1 MKRTAMTLVTL
12 LLLAAALTSCCTQKP
27 AQGKKE
33 MGIQLYSMRDA
44 FSRCDGNYRPIL
56 DSLAAWG
63 YTSVEL
69 FGYGDGKVLGYPI
82 DEFKAHA
89 DEAGLKI
96 ISSHVGRNLSAEE
109 IANHDFTAAL
119 EWWKQCIADH
129 KAMGCTYLVTPW
141 LGVPSTLAELQVI
154 CEYFDEVGKLC
165 AAEGIQY
172 GYHNHSHEF
181 KRVEGQVMYDYM
193 IQHTDPAYVFF
204 EMDTYW
210 AVVGGAAPCEY
221 YRTYPGRFTVLH
233 IKDLCTLGESGMVG
247 FDAIFN
253 AHETAGMKEFV
264 VEVECDPY
272 PSVKNSAAYLQ
283 SAPFVKE
290 SYK

>member
-1 MKRTAMTLVTL
+1 MKHTAMTLAAS
-12 LLLAAALTSCCTQKP
+12 LLLAATLASCCAQKP
-27 AQGKKE
+27 AAEKKE

-44 FSRCDGNYRPIL
+44 FFHCDGNYRPIL

-69 FGYGDGKVLGYPI
+69 FGYGDGKVLGYPC
-82 DEFKAHA
+82 DEFKANA
-89 DEAGLKI
+89 EETGLKI
-96 ISSHVGRNLSAEE
+96 ISSHVGHDLTAEE
-109 IANHDFTAAL
+109 KANHDFTAAL

-129 KAMGCTYLVTPW
+129 KAMGCRYLVTAGV
-141 LGVPSTLAELQVI
+141 GVPATIDELQTI
-154 CEYFDEVGKLC
+154 CDYFNEIGKLC
-165 AAEGIQY
+165 AAEGMQY

-181 KRVEGQVMYDYM
+181 RRVEGQVMYDYM
-193 IQHTDPAYVFF
+193 IQHTDPANVFF
-204 EMDTYW
+204 EMDVYW

-221 YRTYPGRFTVLH
+221 FRTYPGRFSVLH

-253 AHETAGMKEFV
+253 ATDVSGMKDYV

-272 PSVKNSAAYLQ
+272 PSVKNSAIYLQ
-283 SAPFVKE
+283 NAPFVK
-290 SYK
+290 